1 MMYYIFREDLVEW
14 TDFIS
19 HNMDLE
25 MINDSVDPFFYI
37 SRVLRNRHIW
47 VNFYSSE

>member
-25 MINDSVDPFFYI
+25 MINDSVDPFLLYFQGSQKSPY
-37 SRVLRNRHIW
+37 LGKLL
-47 VNFYSSE
+47 